1 MNLLAKFD
9 QKQIEKLDRNH
20 PEFGVGDTIKIM
32 VKIVEGGNERAQAY
46 QGVVIRI
53 KNRAMGSTFTVKKD
67 SHGES
72 IERTFLYYS
81 PRLEK
86 IEVIK
91 RGKVRRSKLYYMRER
106 TGKAAR
112 IAEKVV
118 KVTATT
124 EAA

>member
-20 PEFGVGDTIKIM
+20 PDFGVGDTIKIM

-67 SHGES
+67 THGES

-112 IAEKVV
+112 IAEKVAKVSV
-118 KVTATT
+118 KT

>member
-9 QKQIEKLDRNH
+9 QKQIEKLDRKH
-20 PEFGVGDTIKIM
+20 PDFSVGDTIKIM
-32 VKIVEGGNERAQAY
+32 VKIVEGGNERLQAY

-81 PRLEK
+81 PRLDK

-91 RGKVRRSKLYYMRER
+91 RGKVRRSKLYYMREL

-112 IAEKVV
+112 ITEKVA
-118 KVTATT
+118 KVSVTT

>member
-112 IAEKVV
+112 IAEKAV